1 MVAVG
6 ELANPMESREGAQG
20 VGERWKASVRTRN
33 NTGGQRARFTP
44 EMTQDRVESM
54 KRAIRL
60 AETRRDPR
68 QVTCGYEQGGRVR
81 EEMARHTQLCA
92 SYCRFCHPSQGEC
105 DGDGEGSVDN
115 DASSALSSALSLSLC
130 CHCVAT
136 FGGKARW
143 MSGGAKG
150 GQEDEDA
157 RKRV

>member
-1 MVAVG
+1 MWENGGKRAFAL
-6 ELANPMESREGAQG
+6 ETTQG
-20 VGERWKASVRTRN
+20 G
-33 NTGGQRARFTP
+33 GGQAFTP
-44 EMTQDRVESM
+44 KMTQDRVESM

-60 AETRRDPR
+60 AETQRDPR

-81 EEMARHTQLCA
+81 EAMARRTQLLCA
-92 SYCRFCHPSQGEC
+92 SYRRFCHPSQGEC

-143 MSGGAKG
+143 MSGGVKG

-157 RKRV
+157 RERVRW